1 MPAVFT
7 QSKCALLISEFGW
20 DSSSSAAPRK
30 KSKQTAPAV
39 LSSPPG
45 SSGLAYEKQFFKL
58 KGMLAPFVLRR
69 LKGGVVIV
77 SLKISAVN
85 RCMYVSCRNRRRA

>member
-30 KSKQTAPAV
+30 KSKQSAPAV

-77 SLKISAVN
+77 SL
-85 RCMYVSCRNRRRA
+85 

>member
-20 DSSSSAAPRK
+20 DSTSSSAAAPRK
-30 KSKQTAPAV
+30 KRKQSAPVV
-39 LSSPPG
+39 LASPSD
-45 SSGLAYEKQFFKL
+45 SSGLAYEQQFFKL

-69 LKGGVVIV
+69 LKGRINTFTYC
-77 SLKISAVN
+77 LRHN
-85 RCMYVSCRNRRRA
+85 

>member
-20 DSSSSAAPRK
+20 DSTSSAAAPRK
-30 KSKQTAPAV
+30 KRKQSAPVV
-39 LSSPPG
+39 LASPSD
-45 SSGLAYEKQFFKL
+45 SSGLAYEQQFFKL

-69 LKGGVVIV
+69 LKGRIDAFTYC
-77 SLKISAVN
+77 LRHN
-85 RCMYVSCRNRRRA
+85 